1 MDPVLLSRIQFALTA
16 GYHWIFV
23 PASIGM
29 AFMVFLIWT
38 MAAVTGEE
46 QWHKAAKFFSKW
58 LGVFFVLGVPTGIV
72 MEFEFG
78 ANWANYSVFVGSIF
92 GPPLML
98 EGLFAF
104 ALESTFIGVLLFGM
118 DRLPRVISWIAS
130 FFVFIG
136 SSLSGLWI
144 LIANSWQQVPTA
156 YVIKHT
162 PLGPRAELTDFMKA
176 VFNPLLV
183 SQYTHTINSA
193 IITGAYI
200 VAAVGAYYLLKK
212 RHVQVARSAV
222 AIGIVV
228 LAISS
233 IIQLYPTGHEEGMVI
248 AKYQPTKLAADEGLF
263 KTTTGAPMVVF
274 GIVDEKNQEVKYSIE
289 IPKLLSWLAFGDW
302 NAKVLGLHD
311 AAKYVWYEQVL
322 NNPNYADE
330 KVKKEVVEQIMK
342 AHGVDPNDPQA
353 NEKMVQVLE
362 KSVPVAFMFYAY
374 RVMVGLGTLFIA
386 IGGLGVLLLL
396 FGKLYDARWFLKVL
410 VVTLPLPWLAGLS
423 GWFTHEVGRMPWMV
437 WGMVTINTGVSP
449 NVSATSVLITL
460 IGFVVVYS
468 ILFYIWLHF
477 VKKLVREGPE
487 PVEGDPTSKPNPA
500 PAVSAAGGGQ

>member
-29 AFMVFLIWT
+29 GFMVFLIWT
-38 MAAVTGEE
+38 MAAITNED
-46 QWHKAAKFFSKW
+46 QWYKAAKFFSKW

-78 ANWANYSVFVGSIF
+78 ANWANYSTFVGSIF

-104 ALESTFIGVLLFGM
+104 ALESTFLGVLLFGM
-118 DRLPRVISWIAS
+118 DRLPKIISWISA
-130 FFVFIG
+130 FFVSIG
-136 SSLSGLWI
+136 SALSGLWI
-144 LIANSWQQVPTA
+144 LIANSWQQTPSA
-156 YVIKHT
+156 YIIKNAA
-162 PLGPRAELTDFMKA
+162 LGPRAELTDFMKA

-193 IITGAYI
+193 ILTGSYI
-200 VAAVGAYYLLKK
+200 VAAVGAYYLLKR

-233 IIQLYPTGHEEGMVI
+233 VIQLYPTGHAEGRVI

-263 KTTTGAPMVVF
+263 KTETGAPMIVF
-274 GIVDEKNQEVKYSIE
+274 GIVDEKNQEVKAAIG
-289 IPKLLSWLAFGDW
+289 IPKLLSWLSFGDW

-311 AAKYVWYEQVL
+311 AAKYVWYQQVL
-322 NNPNYADE
+322 NNPNYANE
-330 KVKKEVVEQIMK
+330 KVKKQVVDSILK
-342 AHGVDPNDPQA
+342 AYGINPNDPQA

-374 RVMVGLGTLFIA
+374 RVMVGLGTLFIL
-386 IGGLGVLLLL
+386 IGLVGLLLL
-396 FGKLYDARWFLKVL
+396 LIGRLYDARWFLKVL
-410 VVTLPLPWLAGLS
+410 VVTLPLPWLAGEA
-423 GWFTHEVGRMPWMV
+423 GWFTHEVGRQPWMV
-437 WGMVTINTGVSP
+437 WGMVTVKNGASA
-449 NVSATSVLITL
+449 NVSAASVLTTL
-460 IGFVVVYS
+460 IGFVVVYT
-468 ILFYIWLHF
+468 ILFYIWLYF

-487 PVEGDPTSKPNPA
+487 PVEGDVTSAPT

>member
-29 AFMVFLIWT
+29 GFMVFLIWT
-38 MAAVTGEE
+38 MAAITNED
-46 QWHKAAKFFSKW
+46 QWYKAAKFFSKW

-78 ANWANYSVFVGSIF
+78 ANWANYSTFVGSIF

-104 ALESTFIGVLLFGM
+104 ALESTFLGVLLFGM
-118 DRLPRVISWIAS
+118 DRLPKVISWISA
-130 FFVFIG
+130 FFVSIG
-136 SSLSGLWI
+136 SALSGLWI
-144 LIANSWQQVPTA
+144 LIANSWQQTPSA
-156 YVIKHT
+156 YIIKNAA
-162 PLGPRAELTDFMKA
+162 LGPRAELTNFMKA

-193 IITGAYI
+193 ILTGSYI

-212 RHVQVARSAV
+212 RHVQVAKSAV

-233 IIQLYPTGHEEGMVI
+233 VIQLYPTGHAEGRVI

-263 KTTTGAPMVVF
+263 KTETGAPMIVF
-274 GIVDEKNQEVKYSIE
+274 GIVDEKNQEVKAAIG
-289 IPKLLSWLAFGDW
+289 IPKLLSWLSFGDW
-302 NAKVLGLHD
+302 NARVMGLHD
-311 AAKYVWYEQVL
+311 AAKYVWYQQVL
-322 NNPNYADE
+322 NNPNYANA
-330 KVKKEVVEQIMK
+330 KVKKQVVDGIMK
-342 AHGVDPNDPQA
+342 AYGIDPNDPNA

-374 RVMVGLGTLFIA
+374 RVMVGLGTLFIL
-386 IGGLGVLLLL
+386 IGLVGLLLL
-396 FGKLYDARWFLKVL
+396 LIGRLYDARWFLKVL

-437 WGMVTINTGVSP
+437 WGMVTVKTGVSS
-449 NVSATSVLITL
+449 NISAASVLTTL
-460 IGFVVVYS
+460 IGFVVVYT
-468 ILFYIWLHF
+468 ILFYIWLYF

-487 PVEGDPTSKPNPA
+487 PVEGDVTSAPA

>member
-29 AFMVFLIWT
+29 AFMVFLLWT
-38 MAAVTGEE
+38 MAAITNEE

-104 ALESTFIGVLLFGM
+104 ALESTFLGVLLFGM
-118 DRLPRVISWIAS
+118 DKLPRAITWISS
-130 FFVFIG
+130 FFVFLG

-144 LIANSWQQVPTA
+144 LIANSWQQTPAA
-156 YVIKHT
+156 YIIKNT

-193 IITGAYI
+193 ILTGAYI
-200 VAAVGAYYLLKK
+200 VVAVSAYYLLKK
-212 RHVQVARSAV
+212 RHTQVARSAL
-222 AIGIVV
+222 ALGIVV
-228 LAISS
+228 LAVSS

-263 KTTTGAPMVVF
+263 KTEKGAPMVVF
-274 GIVDEKNQEVKYSIE
+274 GIVDEKNQQIKYAIE

-302 NAKVLGLHD
+302 NAQVLGLHD
-311 AAKYVWYEQVL
+311 AARYVWYEQVL
-322 NNPNYADE
+322 NNPNYANE
-330 KVKKEVVEQIMK
+330 QVKKEVVDGIMK
-342 AHGVDPNDPQA
+342 AYGINPNDPDA
-353 NEKMVQVLE
+353 NEKMVKVLE
-362 KSVPVAFMFYAY
+362 DALPVAFMFYAY
-374 RVMVGLGTLFIA
+374 RVMVGLGTLFIL
-386 IGGLGVLLLL
+386 IGLVGVLLLL
-396 FGKLYDARWFLKVL
+396 LGKLYDARWFLKVL
-410 VVTLPLPWLAGLS
+410 VVTVPLPWLAGEA
-423 GWFTHEVGRMPWMV
+423 GWFTHEVGRQPWMV
-437 WGMVTINTGVSP
+437 WGMVTDKTGASA

-460 IGFVVVYS
+460 IAFVVVYT

-477 VKKLVREGPE
+477 VRKLIKEGPE
-487 PVEGDPTSKPNPA
+487 PVEGDVTAKPT
-500 PAVSAAGGGQ
+500 PAVSVAGGGQ

>member
-29 AFMVFLIWT
+29 AFMVFLLWT
-38 MAAVTGEE
+38 MAAITNEE
-46 QWHKAAKFFSKW
+46 QWHKAAKFFTKW

-104 ALESTFIGVLLFGM
+104 ALESTFLGVLLFGM
-118 DRLPRVISWIAS
+118 DRLPRAITWISS

-144 LIANSWQQVPTA
+144 LIANSWQQTPTA
-156 YVIKHT
+156 YIIKDT

-193 IITGAYI
+193 ILTGAYI
-200 VAAVGAYYLLKK
+200 VVAVSAYYLLKK
-212 RHVQVARSAV
+212 RHVQVARSAL
-222 AIGIVV
+222 ALGIVV

-233 IIQLYPTGHEEGMVI
+233 VIQLYPTGHEEGMVI

-263 KTTTGAPMVVF
+263 HTEKGAPMVVF
-274 GIVDEKNQEVKYSIE
+274 GIVDEKNQQVKYAIE

-302 NAKVLGLHD
+302 NAQVLGLHD
-311 AAKYVWYEQVL
+311 AARYVWYEQVL
-322 NNPNYADE
+322 NNPNYE
-330 KVKKEVVEQIMK
+330 NEQVKKQVIDSLMQAYGIN
-342 AHGVDPNDPQA
+342 PNDPQA
-353 NEKMVQVLE
+353 NEKMVKVLE
-362 KSVPVAFMFYAY
+362 DALPVAFMFYAY

-396 FGKLYDARWFLKVL
+396 LGKLYDARWFLKVL
-410 VVTLPLPWLAGLS
+410 VVTVPLPWLAGEA
-423 GWFTHEVGRMPWMV
+423 GWFTHEVGRQPWMV
-437 WGMVTINTGVSP
+437 WGMVTDKTGASA

-460 IGFVVVYS
+460 IAFVVVYS

-477 VKKLVREGPE
+477 VRKLIREGPE
-487 PVEGDPTSKPNPA
+487 PVEGDVTAKPV
-500 PAVSAAGGGQ
+500 PAVSTAGGGQ

>member
-16 GYHWIFV
+16 AYHWIFV
-23 PASIGM
+23 PGSIGL
-29 AFMVFLIWT
+29 AFMVFLLWT
-38 MAAVTGEE
+38 MAAITNEE

-58 LGVFFVLGVPTGIV
+58 LGVFFVLGVPSGIV

-78 ANWANYSVFVGSIF
+78 ANWANYSTFVGSIF

-118 DRLPRVISWIAS
+118 DRLPRVISWISS

-144 LIANSWQQVPTA
+144 LIANSWQQVPSA
-156 YVIKHT
+156 YIIKDT

-200 VAAVGAYYLLKK
+200 VTAVGAYYLLKK
-212 RHVQVARSAV
+212 RHVQVARSAL

-233 IIQLYPTGHEEGMVI
+233 IIQLYPTGHEQGRVI
-248 AKYQPTKLAADEGLF
+248 AEYQPTKLAADEGLYR
-263 KTTTGAPMVVF
+263 TESGAPMLVF
-274 GIVDEKNQEVKYSIE
+274 GIVDEKNQEVKAAVG

-311 AAKYVWYEQVL
+311 AAEYVWYQQVL
-322 NNPNYADE
+322 NNPNYADDN
-330 KVKKEVVEQIMK
+330 VRKEVVEQIMR

-353 NEKMVQVLE
+353 NEKMVRVLE
-362 KSVPVAFMFYAY
+362 DALPVAFMFYAY
-374 RVMVGLGTLFIA
+374 RVMVGLGVLFIL
-386 IGGLGVLLLL
+386 IGLVGVLLLL
-396 FGKLYDARWFLKVL
+396 LGKLYDTRWFLRVL
-410 VVTLPLPWLAGLS
+410 LVTLPLPWLASES
-423 GWFTHEVGRMPWMV
+423 GWFTHEIGRQPWMV
-437 WGMVTINTGVSP
+437 WGMVTVNTGVSQ
-449 NVSATSVLITL
+449 NISATSVLITL

-477 VKKLVREGPE
+477 VKKLVIEGPE
-487 PVEGDPTSKPNPA
+487 PVEGDATSVPA
-500 PAVSAAGGGQ
+500 PALSAAGGGQ

>member
-29 AFMVFLIWT
+29 GFMVFLIWT
-38 MAAVTGEE
+38 MAAITNED
-46 QWHKAAKFFSKW
+46 QWYKAAKFFSKW

-78 ANWANYSVFVGSIF
+78 ANWANYSTFVGSIF

-118 DRLPRVISWIAS
+118 DRLPKVISWISS

-144 LIANSWQQVPTA
+144 LIANSWQQTPSA
-156 YVIKHT
+156 YIIKNAA
-162 PLGPRAELTDFMKA
+162 LGPRAELTDFMKA

-193 IITGAYI
+193 ILTGSYI
-200 VAAVGAYYLLKK
+200 VAAVGAYYLLKR

-233 IIQLYPTGHEEGMVI
+233 VIQLYPTGHAEGRVI

-263 KTTTGAPMVVF
+263 KTETGAPMIVF
-274 GIVDEKNQEVKYSIE
+274 GIVDEKNQEVKAAIG
-289 IPKLLSWLAFGDW
+289 IPKLLSWLSFGDW

-311 AAKYVWYEQVL
+311 AAKYVWYQQVL
-322 NNPNYADE
+322 NNPNYANE
-330 KVKKEVVEQIMK
+330 KVKKQVVDSILK
-342 AHGVDPNDPQA
+342 AYGINPNDPQA

-374 RVMVGLGTLFIA
+374 RVMVGLGTLFIL
-386 IGGLGVLLLL
+386 IGLVGLLLL
-396 FGKLYDARWFLKVL
+396 LIGRLYDARWFLKVL
-410 VVTLPLPWLAGLS
+410 VVTLPLPWLAGEA
-423 GWFTHEVGRMPWMV
+423 GWFTHEVGRQPWMV
-437 WGMVTINTGVSP
+437 WGMVTVKNGASA
-449 NVSATSVLITL
+449 NVSAASVLTTL
-460 IGFVVVYS
+460 IGFVVVYT
-468 ILFYIWLHF
+468 ILFYIWLYF

-487 PVEGDPTSKPNPA
+487 PVEGDVTSAPT

>member
-1 MDPVLLSRIQFALTA
+1 MDPILLSRIQFALTA
-16 GYHWIFV
+16 GYHWLFV

-29 AFMVFLIWT
+29 AFMVFLLWT
-38 MAAVTGEE
+38 MAAITNEE

-58 LGVFFVLGVPTGIV
+58 LGIFFVLGVPTGIV

-78 ANWANYSVFVGSIF
+78 ANWSQYSVFVGSIF

-104 ALESTFIGVLLFGM
+104 ALESTFLGVLLFGM
-118 DRLPRVISWIAS
+118 DRLPRAVTWISS
-130 FFVFIG
+130 FFVSIG
-136 SSLSGLWI
+136 SALSALWI
-144 LIANSWQQVPTA
+144 LIANSWQQTPTG
-156 YVIKHT
+156 YIIKAT

-183 SQYTHTINSA
+183 SQYTHTVNA
-193 IITGAYI
+193 GIITGAYI
-200 VAAVGAYYLLKK
+200 VAAVGAYYLLKR

-263 KTTTGAPMVVF
+263 KTETGAPMIIF
-274 GIVDEKNQEVKYSIE
+274 GIVDEKNQEVKAAIG

-330 KVKKEVVEQIMK
+330 KVKKQVVEQIMK

-353 NEKMVQVLE
+353 NEKMVKVLE
-362 KSVPVAFMFYAY
+362 DAIPVAFMFYAY
-374 RVMVGLGTLFIA
+374 RVMVGLGTLFIL
-386 IGGLGVLLLL
+386 IGLVGLLLL
-396 FGKLYDARWFLKVL
+396 LLGKLYDARWFLKVL
-410 VVTLPLPWLAGLS
+410 VYTLPLPWFAS
-423 GWFTHEVGRMPWMV
+423 EAGWFTHEVGRMPWMV
-437 WGMVTINTGVSP
+437 WGMVTVNTGVSP

-460 IGFVVVYS
+460 IAFVVVYT

-477 VKKLVREGPE
+477 VKKLVEEGPE
-487 PVEGDPTSKPNPA
+487 PVEGDVTAKPT

>member
-29 AFMVFLIWT
+29 AFMVFLLWT
-38 MAAVTGEE
+38 MAAVTNEE

-104 ALESTFIGVLLFGM
+104 ALESTFLGVLLFGM
-118 DRLPRVISWIAS
+118 DKLPRAITWISS

-144 LIANSWQQVPTA
+144 LIANSWQQTPTA
-156 YVIKHT
+156 YIIKST
-162 PLGPRAELTDFMKA
+162 PLGPRAELTNFMKA

-193 IITGAYI
+193 ILTGSYI
-200 VAAVGAYYLLKK
+200 VVAASAYYLLKK
-212 RHVQVARSAV
+212 RHTQVARSAL
-222 AIGIVV
+222 ALGIVV
-228 LAISS
+228 LAVSS
-233 IIQLYPTGHEEGMVI
+233 LIQLYPTGHEEGMVI

-274 GIVDEKNQEVKYSIE
+274 GVIDEKNQQVKYAVE

-302 NAKVLGLHD
+302 NARVLGLHD

-322 NNPNYADE
+322 NNPNYANDG
-330 KVKKEVVEQIMK
+330 VKKQVVDGIMK
-342 AHGVDPNDPQA
+342 AYGINPNSPDA
-353 NEKMVQVLE
+353 NEKMVKVLE
-362 KSVPVAFMFYAY
+362 EALPVTFMFYAY

-396 FGKLYDARWFLKVL
+396 LGRLYDSRWFLKVL
-410 VVTLPLPWLAGLS
+410 VVTVPLPWLAGEA
-423 GWFTHEVGRMPWMV
+423 GWFTHEVGRQPWMV
-437 WGMVTINTGVSP
+437 WGMVTDKTGVSA
-449 NVSATSVLITL
+449 NVSATSVLLTL
-460 IGFVVVYS
+460 IAFVVVYS

-477 VKKLVREGPE
+477 VKKLVKEGPE
-487 PVEGDPTSKPNPA
+487 PVGGEVTSKPA
-500 PAVSAAGGGQ
+500 PVISAAGGGQ

>member
-38 MAAVTGEE
+38 MAAITNED
-46 QWHKAAKFFSKW
+46 QWYKAAKFFSKW

-78 ANWANYSVFVGSIF
+78 ANWARYSTFVGSIF

-118 DRLPRVISWIAS
+118 DRLPKVISWISS

-144 LIANSWQQVPTA
+144 LIANSWQQTPSA
-156 YVIKHT
+156 YIIKNT
-162 PLGPRAELTDFMKA
+162 VLGPRAELTNFMKA

-193 IITGAYI
+193 ILTGSYI

-233 IIQLYPTGHEEGMVI
+233 VIQLYPTGHAEGRVI

-263 KTTTGAPMVVF
+263 KTETGAPMIVF
-274 GIVDEKNQEVKYSIE
+274 GIVDEKNQEVKAAIG
-289 IPKLLSWLAFGDW
+289 IPKLLSWLSFGDW

-311 AAKYVWYEQVL
+311 AAKYVWYQQVL
-322 NNPNYADE
+322 NNPNYANE
-330 KVKKEVVEQIMK
+330 KVKKEVVDGIMK
-342 AHGVDPNDPQA
+342 AYGINPNDPNA

-362 KSVPVAFMFYAY
+362 KAVPVAFMFYAY
-374 RVMVGLGTLFIA
+374 RVMVGLGTLFIL
-386 IGGLGVLLLL
+386 IGLVGLLLL
-396 FGKLYDARWFLKVL
+396 LIGRLYDARWFLKVL

-437 WGMVTINTGVSP
+437 WGMVTVKTGVSA
-449 NVSATSVLITL
+449 NISAASVLTTL
-460 IGFVVVYS
+460 IGFVIVYL

-487 PVEGDPTSKPNPA
+487 PVEGDVTSAPA